1 MSNLS
6 FAGLRGYCLVVVSS
20 MFGLVC
26 GLANAA
32 PGDRLGEPILVVQ
45 NGNGSFATFPTI
57 ARNGAG
63 SFAIVWYSETRNPD
77 GSSQPPMLIA
87 RLYTAQGQSVG
98 SPFRVDQK
106 PAFPAI
112 ATMPNAIAAGMDDAG
127 NLVVLWQEFGST
139 IYSPSVIHGRQFDA
153 AGTARGPEFVLP
165 LSTAGNQL
173 APDVAVAANGDFVA
187 VWAESNP
194 TQLPAGQFV
203 ISVAESSRIRSQR
216 FGADG
221 SRRGL
226 PKLID
231 SALLLGDGNSDQGGN
246 SSVGFP
252 AVAVGSD
259 GQFAITWTRSVQYA
273 GSIIAAR
280 FAANGEA
287 LGSSFTVSPAGN
299 YPDIGI
305 DASGRILIAWDSAFR
320 RYQADGRPASAEV
333 SRASFLPKLGVAPL
347 GAFVLASVGR
357 EPQSVL
363 PFAPPV
369 ELVQFFDADDQA
381 LTAQMAAAPSLAA
394 FGGGI
399 FHGVGVDA
407 AGNYAVVL
415 EGQAGTPANPGPS
428 GIYVQRFSGR

>member
-1 MSNLS
+1 M
-6 FAGLRGYCLVVVSS
+6 
-20 MFGLVC
+20 
-26 GLANAA
+26 
-32 PGDRLGEPILVVQ
+32 VQ
-45 NGNGSFATFPTI
+45 NINGSFATFPAI
-57 ARNGAG
+57 ARNSAG
-63 SFAIVWYSETRNPD
+63 SFAIVWYSQTRNPD
-77 GSSQPPMLIA
+77 GSIQPPMLMA
-87 RLYTAQGQSVG
+87 RLYTAQGQPVG
-98 SPFRVDQK
+98 SPFRVDQT
-106 PAFPAI
+106 PALPAI

-127 NLVVLWQEFGST
+127 NLVVLWQAFGST
-139 IYSPSVIHGRQFDA
+139 IYNPSVIHGRQFDA
-153 AGTARGPEFVLP
+153 AGTARGREFVMP

-173 APDVAVAANGDFVA
+173 APDIAVAANGDFVA

-194 TQLPAGQFV
+194 AQLPAGQFV

-226 PKLID
+226 PRLID
-231 SALLLGDGNSDQGGN
+231 SALLLGGGNSDQGGN

-252 AVAVGSD
+252 AVAVGGD
-259 GQFAITWTRSVQYA
+259 GQFAVAWTRSAQYA
-273 GSIIAAR
+273 GSIRAAR

-287 LGSSFTVSPAGN
+287 LGSSFTVSPAGD

-320 RYQADGRPASAEV
+320 RYQADGQAVGAEV
-333 SRASFLPKLGVAPL
+333 IHPSFLPKLGVAPL
-347 GAFVLASVGR
+347 GSFVLASVGR
-357 EPQSVL
+357 DPESVL
-363 PFAPPV
+363 PFGPPV

-381 LTAQMAAAPSLAA
+381 LTARMAAAPSLAA

-428 GIYVQRFSGR
+428 GIYVQLFSGQ